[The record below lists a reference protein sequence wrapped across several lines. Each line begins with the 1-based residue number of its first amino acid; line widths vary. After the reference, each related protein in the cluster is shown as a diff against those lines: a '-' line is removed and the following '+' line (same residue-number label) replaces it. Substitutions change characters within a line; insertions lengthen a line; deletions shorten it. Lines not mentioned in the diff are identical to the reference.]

1 MPEFCDAGL
10 RSLLIGALE
19 EVLLFLGGLAAF
31 VPVLGP
37 WPLIPCAKA
46 APEAA
51 ARMTAAVIAIF
62 NFIKLSGSIMSAV
75 IAASCTNRLHRRWFL
90 AIDQTEI
97 APAARQGDLQT

>member
-37 WPLIPCAKA
+37 WPLMPCAKA
-46 APEAA
+46 APVAA
-51 ARMTAAVIAIF
+51 ARMAAAVIAIL
-62 NFIKLSGSIMSAV
+62 NFIGVSRFRV
-75 IAASCTNRLHRRWFL
+75 ISRRCGLLYEPAASPLVPRRKSLVRHF
-90 AIDQTEI
+90 
-97 APAARQGDLQT
+97 R